1 MKKII
6 KWTAATVGV
15 ALLAAVAY
23 VAFNSFDSEEPDLSK
38 FKNPFE
44 TPSEADNVYFG
55 LVAVTNVVNEKTG
68 VSVLA
73 EVFEKHEEAW
83 QKFSHPKKEMSAEE
97 KDAILAESAK
107 VLSLFHEAVQRKTW
121 CACDSSG
128 KRTPFSGITTFMRLC
143 KLACLQ
149 AERNL
154 ELGKTDAS
162 IEGVRDMILLA
173 RKVERDAESG
183 VMWLVA
189 GGVLNNA
196 DATALKIVRSGKA
209 TDEELICLQDA
220 LRQFDLASRIDRA
233 ERMLNNDYMVFFGRM
248 TETIGTSGF
257 SKCLESMD
265 HSLGGL
271 VIWAMRIMPRFEP
284 YAYHHNRAWTIYARY
299 LEKMKDGYRR
309 GYDRSAWDKIEG
321 EHMEIC
327 NAGWRFGPNFAGRKV
342 LEAVLPAWRSVG
354 VNTLTSSFQH
364 SAVETIVAAALF
376 KRKTGAFP
384 RNLSELV
391 PEYLPAVPRDPFTQ
405 GAEMKYDAARGII
418 WTVGKDGTFNGE
430 TVKPRANG
438 KYDMWGKYGK
448 ANRRYV
454 FNIDG
459 TPVDGDGWTVAERR
473 PPTGCENLPADTK

>member
-15 ALLAAVAY
+15 ALLAAATY
-23 VAFNSFDSEEPDLSK
+23 ITLNSFDCEEPDLSK
-38 FKNPFE
+38 FKNHVE
-44 TPSEADNVYFG
+44 TPSEHDTVYFG
-55 LVAVTNVVNEKTG
+55 LAAVTNVVNEKTG
-68 VSVLA
+68 VPVLT
-73 EVFEKHEEAW
+73 EVFGQHEEAW
-83 QKFSHPKKEMSAEE
+83 QNFSHPKKEMSEEE
-97 KDAILAESAK
+97 KVAILAESAK

-121 CACDSSG
+121 CVCDSSG
-128 KRTPFSGITTFMRLC
+128 KRVSFPQITNITRLC
-143 KLACLQ
+143 SLARLQ

-154 ELGKTDAS
+154 ELGKTDAA
-162 IEGVRDMILLA
+162 IESVLDMILLA

-183 VMWLVA
+183 MTWLVA
-189 GGVLNNA
+189 SGVLYSA
-196 DATALKIVRSGKA
+196 DRTALKILRSGKA
-209 TDEELICLQDA
+209 TDEEFLRLQDA

-284 YAYHHNRAWTIYARY
+284 YAYHHNRTWTIYARY

-309 GYDRSAWDKIEG
+309 GYDRAAWDKIEG

-327 NAGWRFGPNFAGRKV
+327 NAGWRFGPNFAGREM

-405 GAEMKYDAARGII
+405 GEEMKYDAARGII
-418 WTVGKDGTFNGE
+418 WTVGQNGTFNGE

-448 ANRRYV
+448 ENRRYV

-459 TPVDGDGWTVAERR
+459 TPADSDGKPDVVL
-473 PPTGCENLPADTK
+473 PPL